1 MMGLPI
7 SGGAIAIILLA
18 LAVAVGSFV
27 KGIN

>member
-18 LAVAVGSFV
+18 LAVGSFV